1 MLIAQLKTNDWLGI
15 RFPVDLY
22 DMKLE
27 QNDVHVTEPVH
38 KVNIGYTWKKFDLE
52 EFHVKAIDSRT

>member
-1 MLIAQLKTNDWLGI
+1 
-15 RFPVDLY
+15 
-22 DMKLE
+22 MKLE